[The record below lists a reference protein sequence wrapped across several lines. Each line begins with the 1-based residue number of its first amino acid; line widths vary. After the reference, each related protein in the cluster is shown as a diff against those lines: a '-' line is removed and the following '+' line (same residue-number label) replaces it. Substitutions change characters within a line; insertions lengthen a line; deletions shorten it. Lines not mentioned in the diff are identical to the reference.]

1 MIRDKSSLREQNR
14 RAAREAVLDAAE
26 RLLES
31 SDTADFSMRS
41 LAAEA
46 GVGFATPF
54 NHFGSKAAIMQAL
67 SMRLIGRMEKTF
79 AETTPRGD
87 AVDRV
92 LKMGRIAVN
101 VLRDRADVSKRIVGS
116 LGSATGEPGAVMGQ
130 STRLWATALGD
141 LKGIAVNRQPL
152 AKTLLPRQLAYS
164 FRGCIS
170 FWVAGETGED
180 ELERA
185 FQEAAASLMLGF
197 LVEDRRGKALTLLE
211 KTVRL

>member
-1 MIRDKSSLREQNR
+1 MISDKPSLREQNR

-67 SMRLIGRMEKTF
+67 SMRWIGRMENTF
-79 AETTPRGD
+79 GEATPRGD

-92 LKMGRIAVN
+92 LKMGRIAVS
-101 VLRDRADVSKRIVGS
+101 VLREQADVSKRIVGS
-116 LGSATGEPGAVMGQ
+116 LGTATGEPGAVMVQ

-141 LKGIAVNRQPL
+141 LRGVAAIHQSL
-152 AKTLLPRQLAYS
+152 AKTVLPRQLAYS

-170 FWVAGETGED
+170 FWVAGETADD
-180 ELERA
+180 ELEGS
-185 FQEAAASLMLGF
+185 FEEAAASLMLGF
-197 LVEDRRGKALTLLE
+197 LEEDRRGKVVLLL
-211 KTVRL
+211 KKAARR